1 MEKIKKAKSTK
12 ISKEKERAIEKLFS
26 DNVVFKKNVS
36 AKNSKRVVTKNQ
48 EKTVRMAKKEESG
61 KRQLPQKKRVKGEE
75 KVSIADGIKRT
86 PRIVVA
92 ALVVLLLVAG
102 SGYAYFYRLNKKVSS
117 NQNSSSRTLQEIE
130 NRINTFMDLPTDE
143 VPVLATVTD
152 IEKIKDQKFFS
163 KAQNGDSVLIYAKN
177 KKAILYRWPTNK
189 LIEVSNVTG
198 TDEATKP
205 VATAVVASQATTQLQ
220 DVQIQNQ
227 PDSAVAAPA
236 PDSQASAE
244 NQAAN
249 EIKARVT
256 VFNGSKTNGLAKKL
270 ADSITMAIPNV
281 EIGATAN
288 AKGNYSKTLVI
299 DFSGVHSEL
308 ATQIAQAV
316 GGEIGQLPAGETKPE
331 ADILVIGGAK

>member
-1 MEKIKKAKSTK
+1 MYEKKG
-12 ISKEKERAIEKLFS
+12 

-48 EKTVRMAKKEESG
+48 EKTVKMAKKEESG
-61 KRQLPQKKRVKGEE
+61 KRQLPQKKRFKGEE

-102 SGYAYFYRLNKKVSS
+102 SGYIYFYRLNKKVSS
-117 NQNSSSRTLQEIE
+117 NQNASSRTLQEIE
-130 NRINTFMDLPTDE
+130 NRINIFMDLPTDE

-205 VATAVVASQATTQLQ
+205 VATAVAASQATTQLQ

-236 PDSQASAE
+236 PDPQASAE
-244 NQAAN
+244 NQVAN

-299 DFSGVHSEL
+299 DFSGAHSEL
-308 ATQIAQAV
+308 AAQIAQAV